1 MATFEEFYTAGNI
14 PEDVIIAFYD
24 ISPTDNRFTGE
35 IEQMGADSVKKEWFE
50 HALNAPDKDNAVPD
64 GAVASGDDTTQGDRI
79 WNYCQMPDRNISLG
93 DQAEASDSFGPNIT
107 KFETQLEYRTKELYR
122 DCEASALSE
131 NASVAPV
138 GNTVAA
144 KSAGFFAFCKT
155 NTRFGVGGSDGG
167 FNSVTGL
174 VDAPSPGTTEAL
186 SEADILGV
194 LQECNIEG
202 GDPNQFQMIPQLKT
216 KFSNFMFTSSSRIG
230 AIYTPTPGGEGG
242 ATAVGSVQMYESD
255 FGALEV
261 ISNRIMQAENSTGGS
276 ERTNFAIIDTQY
288 WAVAAQWSPR
298 AKRLGPTGTGE
309 NWQCTHS
316 KTLCALNERSSGAV
330 RDIDYTAD
338 MTT

>member
-1 MATFEEFYTAGNI
+1 MATFQEFYDAGNI
-14 PEDVIIAFYD
+14 PEDVIRSFYD

-50 HALNAPDKDNAVPD
+50 HTLNAPDKDNATPD

-122 DCEASALSE
+122 DFEASALSE
-131 NASVAPV
+131 NASVIPV
-138 GNTVAA
+138 GSTTAA
-144 KSAGFFAFCKT
+144 KSAGFFAFVAT
-155 NTRFGVGGSDGG
+155 NTSFGAGGADGG
-167 FNSVTGL
+167 FNSGTGV
-174 VDAPSPGTTEAL
+174 VDAPTAGTTRAL
-186 SEADILGV
+186 SEGDILTV
-194 LQECNIEG
+194 LEECNVQG
-202 GDPNQFQMIPQLKT
+202 GDPNEMQMIPQLKR
-216 KFSNFMFTSSSRIG
+216 KFSNFMFTSSARIG

-242 ATAVGSVQMYESD
+242 ATAVGSIQMYESD

-261 ISNRIMQAENSTGGS
+261 ISNRIMQPEDSGS
-276 ERTNFAIIDTQY
+276 GTERTNFAIIDTQY
-288 WAVAAQWSPR
+288 WAVAAQWDPR

-309 NWQCTHS
+309 NWQVTQS

-330 RDIDYTAD
+330 RDIDYTQD
-338 MTT
+338 MTV